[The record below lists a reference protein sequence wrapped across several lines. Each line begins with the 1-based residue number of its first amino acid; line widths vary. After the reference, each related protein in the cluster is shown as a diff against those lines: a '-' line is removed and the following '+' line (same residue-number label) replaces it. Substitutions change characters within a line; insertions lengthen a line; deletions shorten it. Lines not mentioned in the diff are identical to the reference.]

1 MKYLRQDSL
10 IIFINL
16 DMLGEKQI
24 AADLKKS
31 LLLKGMFAK
40 FERGFRLNA
49 IKSAFD
55 RYYSYK
61 YTSLLL
67 RL

>member
-1 MKYLRQDSL
+1 MNLRQDSL

-16 DMLGEKQI
+16 DELGEKQI

-40 FERGFRLNA
+40 YERAYRLNA

-61 YTSLLL
+61 YTSI
-67 RL
+67 RLCL